1 MKWAR
6 REKMR
11 RTERKGNSHNNKK
24 EANVRAVAAPCATAP
39 TLPKGSPS
47 TPAAGDLLQQPEVS
61 CGDTTRL
68 CHAGHAC
75 LHTCVQLLVL
85 LRSINAD
92 FGDPRLLG
100 VPQLPPARCVQ
111 RLAQVLGGST
121 PGVAA
126 PRPLPWRS
134 CCESPQKAPWDGK
147 TLSWKQRQ
155 GREMPSTTQQGRRD
169 GEARSSSAPSLLHLA
184 TACTPGPITWGW
196 DLPWHQ
202 QTMPKTDGQE
212 LGRDLGCW
220 GPQSYRAPSPKN
232 APCAPL
238 LRAPSSPHSPV
249 QEDWQ

>member
-1 MKWAR
+1 
-6 REKMR
+6 MR
-11 RTERKGNSHNNKK
+11 RGTNASQR
-24 EANVRAVAAPCATAP
+24 
-39 TLPKGSPS
+39 LPEHPSCWGSP
-47 TPAAGDLLQQPEVS
+47 PAARGELWQTRHGCAMQ
-61 CGDTTRL
+61 DT
-68 CHAGHAC
+68 HAC
-75 LHTCVQLLVL
+75 TRVWQLLVL

-92 FGDPRLLG
+92 FGDPRFLG

-134 CCESPQKAPWDGK
+134 CCESPQTAPWDGK

-212 LGRDLGCW
+212 LGRDLRCCS
-220 GPQSYRAPSPKN
+220 PLSYRAPSPKN
-232 APCAPL
+232 APGVPL